1 MRRRSLLV
9 AILAV
14 SLPAASL
21 AQENPRPIFTL
32 GKELGIDVTKA
43 AATAQ
48 LGVMTA
54 GVGPVVVASSDFLV
68 AVGEAGVAQH
78 DRTLGAEMVLA
89 ENAGADLAALHAAG
103 IDTRTDRRAIQA
115 RLRLKALQTSLLSGE
130 DGAGYA
136 AYAVGRHPVY
146 AFGHAGFGL
155 ALNAAFGRILGKLG
169 LGPETLPFGAWVK
182 RFLGRHSPVRF
193 QLHYAGWRRFGN
205 RSTQAKVIT
214 DKLTAALAETTLEKA
229 VDAELDAIEDAVR
242 RGAQTP
248 PPAPPVYLRRID
260 LARAVLPA
268 TAIAQ
273 VTPVFA
279 IPIAFEDPRAIRAV
293 VATDPVMRVVQ
304 AEDVWID
311 RPASVPL
318 RTASPEPES
327 RPPPVAP
334 EPEPPSARERDWRHD
349 WDCAGA
355 GVKAGCDWPPGQGG
369 SWDGERGKTLHD
381 R

>member
-1 MRRRSLLV
+1 MRGRALLV

-14 SLPAASL
+14 SLPAAGL

-32 GKELGIDVTKA
+32 AKELGTDVTKA

-68 AVGEAGVAQH
+68 AVGEAGVAQQ
-78 DRTLGAEMVLA
+78 DRTLGAEMVLV
-89 ENAGADLAALHAAG
+89 EHAGADLAALHAAG

-130 DGAGYA
+130 DGAGYV
-136 AYAVGRHPVY
+136 AYAVGRHPTY
-146 AFGHAGFGL
+146 AFGHAGLGL
-155 ALNAAFGRILGKLG
+155 ALNAAFGRVLGKLG
-169 LGPETLPFGAWVK
+169 LGPDALPFGAWVK
-182 RFLGRHSPVRF
+182 RLLGRHSPVRL

-205 RSTQAKVIT
+205 RSTQAKAIT
-214 DKLTAALAETTLEKA
+214 DKLTAALAETALEKA
-229 VDAELDAIEDAVR
+229 VDAELDSIEDAVR

-248 PPAPPVYLRRID
+248 PQPQPVYPRRID
-260 LARAVLPA
+260 LARAVLPVA
-268 TAIAQ
+268 AIAQ
-273 VTPVFA
+273 VAPVVA
-279 IPIAFEDPRAIRAV
+279 VPIAFDDPRGIRAV

-318 RTASPEPES
+318 RTVNPEP
-327 RPPPVAP
+327 RPAPVPP
-334 EPEPPSARERDWRHD
+334 EPEPPSASDRARRHD

-355 GVKAGCDWPPGQGG
+355 GVKAGCDWPPGQSG